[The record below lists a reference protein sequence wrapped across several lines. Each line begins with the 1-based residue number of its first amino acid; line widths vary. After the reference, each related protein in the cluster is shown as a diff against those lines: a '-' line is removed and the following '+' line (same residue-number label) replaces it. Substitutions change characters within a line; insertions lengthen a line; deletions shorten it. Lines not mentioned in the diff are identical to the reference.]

1 MRRIFLIL
9 SLAFL
14 LPAIG
19 QAQHPAGAAISAAPV
34 AHFSAAPIVMAAPR
48 MAAAHPMIAARP
60 VSHPSRVSTRITA
73 TPKTATHLA
82 GWNHPTQHAANSVDP
97 VYPNGYNVTDGYPVP
112 GLGFDYPHYFATH
125 PNAGRCRYN
134 CAGGSFVVPFGDGGF
149 YIPTPMYTYAE
160 QPAEAQPAEATDAG
174 EQAAQ
179 TEGPPEQNYPNY
191 PNPPARVAPQPAP
204 KQQSEY
210 VFVRRDGTLIFA
222 VAYSW
227 INDRLQYVSEEGL
240 RRTVPLNTIDMD
252 ATQQF
257 NEQRGVPIRLPA

>member
-1 MRRIFLIL
+1 MRRIFLTL
-9 SLAFL
+9 LLACF

-19 QAQHPAGAAISAAPV
+19 QAQHPAGAVRSAAPV
-34 AHFSAAPIVMAAPR
+34 PRFSAAPLPVSAAHIAP
-48 MAAAHPMIAARP
+48 AHPMMAARP
-60 VSHPSRVSTRITA
+60 VSRPGRTSTRITA
-73 TPKTATHLA
+73 APKTAAHPM
-82 GWNHPTQHAANSVDP
+82 GWNHPPQHVTNPVDP
-97 VYPNGYNVTDGYPVP
+97 VFPNGNNVTNGLPVP

-125 PNAGRCRYN
+125 PNAGRCHN
-134 CAGGSFVVPFGDGGF
+134 CFGRSFVAPFGDGGF
-149 YIPTPMYTYAE
+149 FIPIPMYVE
-160 QPAEAQPAEATDAG
+160 QPAEAQPAEPTDAG
-174 EQAAQ
+174 DQVAQ
-179 TEGPPEQNYPNY
+179 TEEPPEQNYPT
-191 PNPPARVAPQPAP
+191 PPARVAPQPVP

-257 NEQRGVPIRLPA
+257 NDQRGVPIRLPV